1 VCLQV
6 SNENSNL
13 ETTAVWLL
21 KPQIFWSLQSAL
33 KATDT
38 ARPLLSVDTTVQLY
52 ITRGDAEHYT
62 EHVSEGFFHISVKR
76 SA

>member
-6 SNENSNL
+6 SNENPNI
-13 ETTAVWLL
+13 ETTLVWLL

-38 ARPLLSVDTTVQLY
+38 ARPPVSVDTTTQIY
-52 ITRGDAEHYT
+52 ITRGEAEHST
-62 EHVSEGFFHISVKR
+62 EHVSERSFHTSGKR